1 MPAKFSDLDL
11 FFFFFK
17 YYGSRYLIYRG
28 YYMVARR
35 YEISLPFECM
45 VIGTHIPERET
56 SIRSSHGV
64 FTDYFVFRT
73 VLARILNIF

>member
-1 MPAKFSDLDL
+1 MPAKFGDLDL
-11 FFFFFK
+11 FFFFK

-45 VIGTHIPERET
+45 VTGAHSSKRAT
-56 SIRSSHGV
+56 SMRSCHGV
-64 FTDYFVFRT
+64 FTD
-73 VLARILNIF
+73 

>member
-1 MPAKFSDLDL
+1 
-11 FFFFFK
+11 
-17 YYGSRYLIYRG
+17 
-28 YYMVARR
+28 MVARR